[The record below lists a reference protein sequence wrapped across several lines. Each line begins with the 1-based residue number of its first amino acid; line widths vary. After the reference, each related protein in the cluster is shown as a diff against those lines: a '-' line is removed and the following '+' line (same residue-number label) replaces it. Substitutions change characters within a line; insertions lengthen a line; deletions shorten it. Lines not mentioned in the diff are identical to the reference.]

1 MNSIPFTPVD
11 PHRRT
16 PIIDVLRG
24 WALLSVVLVNFAIFF
39 SYGTPW
45 PGIHDLRSTILQSI
59 VQIVFLAKGWT
70 MLAFLFGYGFSVL
83 MQKVKATQKHP
94 YLFFSWRMALLLLI
108 AIFNSVVYYGDILK
122 DYVILGMVI
131 LFVSRFGEKAY
142 LRLAVACF
150 ILLPALIPWSQ
161 HLGLYNPVAD
171 PDLSLY
177 SSHNLSDVLKYGWL
191 SGLHVLLSFPKYFD
205 WNLVMLVCGLLGAYA
220 QRVHVFESAAA
231 NRKLFRNTFFVA
243 FAVVVALG
251 VFHQLDVS
259 MGWGIDRIFAMERW
273 FQITQT
279 AVFGSA
285 LCWLY
290 SSGRFR
296 VAFQSLELIGKM
308 TLTNYLLQNILALAL
323 FSGLGLN
330 LLHRTSYAFTVE
342 IAAVVFVL
350 QVFFSHWWL
359 SYFRFGP
366 VEWLWRCL
374 AYGRWFPNVRP
385 VYGIERRFANSV
397 PSTGSRA

>member
-1 MNSIPFTPVD
+1 VNTIPATPVD
-11 PHRRT
+11 PGQRT

-45 PGIHDLRSTILQSI
+45 PGIHDLRSSVLRSI

-70 MLAFLFGYGFSVL
+70 MLAFLFGYGFSAL
-83 MQKVKATQKHP
+83 MQKAKATHKHP
-94 YLFFSWRMALLLLI
+94 YLFFSWRMTLLLLI
-108 AIFNSVVYYGDILK
+108 ALFNSSIYYGDILK

-131 LFVSRFGEKAY
+131 LCVSAFGEKVY
-142 LRLAVACF
+142 LRLAVVCF
-150 ILLPALIPWSQ
+150 ILLPVLIPWSQ
-161 HLGLYNPVAD
+161 HLGLHNPVVE
-171 PDLSLY
+171 PDLALY

-191 SGLHVLLSFPKYFD
+191 SGLHVVLSFPKYFD
-205 WNLVMLVCGLLGAYA
+205 WNFVMLVCGLIGAYA
-220 QRVHVFESAAA
+220 HRVHVFESAAT
-231 NRKLFRNTFFVA
+231 NQKLFRSTFFVA

-251 VFHQLDVS
+251 IFHQLDVS
-259 MGWGIDRIFAMERW
+259 MRWGVDRVFAMERW
-273 FQITQT
+273 FQITQA

-290 SSGRFR
+290 SSGRFTI
-296 VAFQSLELIGKM
+296 AFQSLELIGKM
-308 TLTNYLLQNILALAL
+308 TLTNYLLQNIIALVL
-323 FSGLGLN
+323 FSGLGLG

-342 IAAVVFVL
+342 TAALVFVL

-374 AYGRWFPNVRP
+374 SYGRWLPNMRP
-385 VYGIERRFANSV
+385 VYGIEPKFANSV
-397 PSTGSRA
+397 PSSESQA